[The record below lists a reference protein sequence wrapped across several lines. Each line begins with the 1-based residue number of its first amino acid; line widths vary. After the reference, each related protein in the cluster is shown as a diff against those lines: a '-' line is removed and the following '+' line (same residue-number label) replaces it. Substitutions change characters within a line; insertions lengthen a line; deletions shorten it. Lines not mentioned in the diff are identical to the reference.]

1 LGLALLLLVLGSIC
15 LGRVSYA
22 QGTYMGVNLATGL
35 YNQPEEKDLQ
45 KTSQTFDLS
54 FDLAQFRMGY
64 NKAQSYMNASIYEK
78 TWDIKVTAETY
89 YGAWVI
95 GVPEGTHFYGLL
107 GLGYQI
113 NQLSLGN
120 QVPDRTTQDLAWLMG
135 GGLLFD
141 LDSLFLG
148 VQWMYLS
155 GRSTFN
161 DITVATG
168 SNQVQLALSIPF

>member
-1 LGLALLLLVLGSIC
+1 MGLFLLLFFLGSIC
-15 LGRVSYA
+15 LSGVSYA

-45 KTSQTFDLS
+45 KTAQTFDLS
-54 FDLAQFRMGY
+54 FDLAQLRIGY
-64 NKAQSYMNASIYEK
+64 NKAQSYMNVDIYEK
-78 TWDIKVTAETY
+78 SWAVKVTAETY

-95 GVPEGTHFYGLL
+95 GEPEGTHFYGLL
-107 GLGYQI
+107 GLGYQV
-113 NQLSLGN
+113 NKLSLGN
-120 QVPDRTTQDLAWLMG
+120 QVADRSTQDWAWLMG

-141 LDSLFLG
+141 LDSLFMG

-155 GRSTFN
+155 GRSTFT